1 MNESPARSPH
11 VSPATYGLPRDPI
24 RFELVRNALAT
35 IGDEMALTIVRTSRS
50 SVLKDNMD
58 FSTALCDAESRMIAQ
73 GLTIA
78 LHLGSVPDAMVALL
92 RRYPR
97 ETIRPGDVFI
107 LNDPFEGGMHLPDV
121 FIIQPIFAD
130 LTRAD
135 IGSLDGGQACNGR
148 ADDTRD
154 ESAGAKDA
162 RADPALVAFA
172 VTIGHQA
179 DVGGRVPGSNA
190 SDSTEIFAEGLRI
203 PPLKLYDAGVV
214 NETLLRIV
222 EKNVRLPE
230 VVMGDLHSQLA
241 ACAIAEREVLKLVA
255 RYGLPT
261 LRQTFDELLDY
272 SERVTRAEIASW
284 PDGVYSFTDHIDDDG
299 IEERPIPLVATI
311 TVQGDGVTVDYTGSS
326 RQVKGAINATP
337 SFAKSLAY
345 AAIRSIMDV
354 DVPNNAGYFRPIQV
368 ITPPGTIVNPS
379 LPAAFAAR
387 GLTGFR
393 LMDTLLGVLAQ
404 IKPERV
410 PAACEG
416 GNTGISIG
424 GWDPERG
431 PFIFVEFI
439 CGAGGARPGLDG
451 VDAHANPAAC
461 MCNVPCEVV
470 EAESP
475 VVIER
480 YGLVPNTGGA
490 GEYRGGLALVRD
502 YRFVG
507 EEAVLQ
513 VRSDRRAY
521 LPYGLAG
528 GRPGTPSSN
537 VLNPDGEAR
546 ELPSK
551 LTMTIKRGDL
561 LHHVMP
567 GAGGLGDP
575 LDRVPARVLDD
586 VLNEKLDAAYA
597 RREYGVVLD
606 LTGRAV
612 DAAATERLRADM
624 RGSRAVRSQA
634 G

>member
-1 MNESPARSPH
+1 
-11 VSPATYGLPRDPI
+11 LI
-24 RFELVRNALAT
+24 KNALAT

-58 FSTALCDAESRMIAQ
+58 FSTALCDAEGRMIAQ
-73 GLTIA
+73 GLTIP
-78 LHLGSVPDAMVALL
+78 LHLGSVPDAMVAFLA
-92 RRYPR
+92 RYPR
-97 ETIRPGDVFI
+97 ESIRPGDVLI

-121 FIIQPIFAD
+121 FIVKPIFAGD
-130 LTRAD
+130 VL
-135 IGSLDGGQACNGR
+135 
-148 ADDTRD
+148 
-154 ESAGAKDA
+154 AGDSREDDA
-162 RADPALVAFA
+162 RTGDARGNAALVAFA
-172 VTIGHQA
+172 VTIGHQV

-214 NETLLRIV
+214 NETLLRII

-241 ACAIAEREVLKLVA
+241 ACAIAEREVHKLVE

-299 IEERPIPLVATI
+299 IEDRPIPLVATI
-311 TVQGDGVTVDYTGSS
+311 TVDGDGVTVDYTGSS

-345 AAIRSIMDV
+345 AAIRSIVDV
-354 DVPNNAGYFRPIQV
+354 EVPNNAGYFRPIRV
-368 ITPPGTIVNPS
+368 VTPPGTIVNPG

-393 LMDTLLGVLAQ
+393 LMDTLLGALAR

-424 GWDPERG
+424 GWDRVYG

-470 EAESP
+470 EVESP

-490 GEYRGGLALVRD
+490 GEYRGGLALARD

-507 EEAVLQ
+507 EEAILQ
-513 VRSDRRAY
+513 VRSDRRAF
-521 LPYGLAG
+521 LPYGLDG
-528 GRPGTPSSN
+528 GKPGTPSSN
-537 VLNPDGEAR
+537 TLESDGEVRA
-546 ELPSK
+546 LPSK
-551 LTMTIKRGDL
+551 FTMAIKRGDVL
-561 LHHVMP
+561 RHVMP

-575 LDRVPARVLDD
+575 LNRDPARVLDD
-586 VLNEKLDAAYA
+586 VLDEKLDAEYA

-606 LTGRAV
+606 RTERAV
-612 DAAATERLRADM
+612 DTDATAALRAQM
-624 RGSRAVRSQA
+624 RERRRRDAPES
-634 G
+634 